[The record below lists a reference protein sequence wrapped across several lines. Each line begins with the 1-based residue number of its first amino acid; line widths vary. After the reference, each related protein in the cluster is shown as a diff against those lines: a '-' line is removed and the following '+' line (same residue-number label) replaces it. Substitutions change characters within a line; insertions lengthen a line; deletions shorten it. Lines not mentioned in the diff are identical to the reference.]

1 MNQRYSF
8 FHIEAGRTGDIW
20 VDHCHY
26 SFLQFRRDFSKLLE
40 IKKEFRVVKACSLV
54 TDGQINKVKIFI
66 KDNGGTLV

>member
-1 MNQRYSF
+1 MNQRHSF

-20 VDHCHY
+20 VDDCYY

-54 TDGQINKVKIFI
+54 TDGQVNKIKILI